1 MHKNLPSLSERP
13 FWRYFNFTALYFTE
27 GIPMGMLFIGFPA
40 WMAMKGKTPT
50 EIGAFAIACSL
61 PWTFKFI
68 AAPLMDR
75 YTYLPMGRKRPW
87 VMVTQAG
94 LIISLAVMAYVPD
107 PLNNLSLFMG
117 GAFLISTFGAMQDAA
132 TDGMAVDV
140 VPAHEQARVNGF
152 MAGARMIGSS
162 MALAL
167 GSWMLNVYS
176 FKTSMLVLSLII
188 GLVMLVPIGLREQP
202 GEKIFPW
209 TGGSASAEAQK
220 MQVTSWPTIFRSLF
234 NVFRLRNSLLVC
246 LLLFITQGSYNY
258 FETLLPLF
266 AVKVSGWTNVLY
278 SRVFATADLISG
290 IGGIFLGG
298 YLIEKFRKKRMI
310 NIYFLFIILAVC
322 ALTLL
327 KEYWV
332 NSTFLYGF
340 ILVYR
345 LFNAFA
351 KIGVFAIAMQ
361 CCSKQVSASQFTFYM
376 TIGALGSMVGATL
389 IGPVKEHFS
398 WQTTFL
404 FFAGMIVFAGVIMQ
418 WLNVDKQAEQVPAA
432 EKEVDPALV
441 PTSLDY

>member
-1 MHKNLPSLSERP
+1 
-13 FWRYFNFTALYFTE
+13 
-27 GIPMGMLFIGFPA
+27 MGMLFIGFPA

-87 VMVTQAG
+87 VMATQAG
-94 LIISLAVMAYVPD
+94 LILSLAVMAYVPD
-107 PLNNLSLFMG
+107 PLNNLSLFMA

-176 FKTSMLVLSLII
+176 FKTSMLTLSLII

-209 TGGSASAEAQK
+209 MRGSASAEAQK

-246 LLLFITQGSYNY
+246 LLLFVTQGSYNY

-310 NIYFLFIILAVC
+310 NIYFLLIILAVC
-322 ALTLL
+322 TLTLL

-418 WLNVDKQAEQVPAA
+418 WLNVDKQDEQVTTA
-432 EKEVDPALV
+432 EKEVNPALV
-441 PTSLDY
+441 PTSFDY